1 MRKSLLTFFAYSLFL
16 FLSVSTI
23 SVAFSF
29 EEQKNISLKPTI
41 SNTQDLSTME
51 TLNEDNLETEKKV
64 EYALPYPGILPDHP
78 LYFLK
83 NIRDKIMDFLI
94 RDPLKRVEFNLLMSD
109 KRMNMA
115 LSLSEKGKDELAEK
129 IASEAEMFYEK
140 AVLEVKKAQEQQ
152 RELNSEILDKLEQAS
167 LKYQEVISKI
177 ITNIPED
184 KKEGY
189 KKVLEAIAAARKQ
202 LEELGK

>member
-177 ITNIPED
+177 ITM
-184 KKEGY
+184 
-189 KKVLEAIAAARKQ
+189 
-202 LEELGK
+202 

>member
-152 RELNSEILDKLEQAS
+152 RELSSETLNKLKQAS
-167 LKYQEVISKI
+167 LKYQEVIFEI
-177 ITNIPED
+177 INNIPED

-189 KKVLEAIAAARKQ
+189 KKVLEAIATARKQ